1 MHSYDNT
8 TTKEYEKNCTSM
20 LKQEILGLIL
30 GFKYINPIFVQSSF
44 YQHFLSASIHPTES

>member
-1 MHSYDNT
+1 MQSYDNT
-8 TTKEYEKNCTSM
+8 KKEYEKSCSYR

-44 YQHFLSASIHPTES
+44 Y